1 MTGALFN
8 APVQSLIKMKSILFL
23 LVYLV
28 LSLSGIYCQQLKIK
42 GKFQIRLPANCG
54 FRFDASQ
61 LFYDDKSNE
70 TYLCLLYRDTR
81 TINCYNFETGELKKT
96 ITFMAEGPN
105 GIGYEAAAFYIDNF
119 ENIFLYSYWEHS
131 IFLTNEKGEIRD
143 RIQLPNESGDLPMVE
158 PGNLSPLI
166 KVGDELFLTGRLT
179 SYTGKPVRQPILALN
194 AKTKKITS
202 IGISPFNLGSGNF
215 DMKDFGHFDYAP
227 DKGYF
232 IFDVGMSDSVYL
244 VRKGAI
250 YGKPAKSS
258 YLKPILPIGSYDAKR
273 VLSKAERIKY
283 QAGNTYLGVKY
294 DPHRQVYYRF
304 AVKPDQTEAAYR
316 GEFFEQV
323 VMILDLNL
331 NIIDEIELPKESV
344 ADMCFVGP
352 KGLYIANHERY
363 QNENDNYLYF
373 DVYNFSK

>member
-1 MTGALFN
+1 
-8 APVQSLIKMKSILFL
+8 MKSILFL
-23 LVYLV
+23 LVCFT
-28 LSLSGIYCQQLKIK
+28 SILSGIYCQQLKIT
-42 GKFQIRLPANCG
+42 GEFQIGLPENCG

-61 LFYDDKSNE
+61 LYQDDESDK

-81 TINCYNFETGELKKT
+81 TINCYNFQTRELEKT
-96 ITFMAEGPN
+96 ITFLAEGPN
-105 GIGYEAAAFYIDNF
+105 GIGYEAAAFYIDSF

-131 IFLTNEKGEIRD
+131 IFITNEKGGIKD
-143 RIQLPNESGDLPMVE
+143 RIQLPNESEDLPMFE
-158 PGNLSPLI
+158 PGNLSPLFKI
-166 KVGDELFLTGRLT
+166 GDELFLTGRLT

-194 AKTKKITS
+194 TKTKKIIS

-215 DMKDFGHFDYAP
+215 DMKDFGHFDYAA

-258 YLKPILPIGSYDAKR
+258 YLEPILPICSNDTKR

-294 DPHRQVYYRF
+294 DPYRQVYYRF
-304 AVKPDQTEAAYR
+304 AVKPDQAEAAYR

-323 VMILDLNL
+323 AMVLDLNL
-331 NIIDEIELPKESV
+331 NIIDEIELPKGSV

-363 QNENDNYLYF
+363 QNESDNYLYF
-373 DVYNFSK
+373 DVYSFSE